1 MKRKLQK
8 IDLTGKQ
15 IFVGLD
21 VHKKTW
27 YSTIIFGDII
37 KPKSFAADPEQL
49 YKYLSREY
57 PGAEYHI
64 AYEAGFS
71 GFWACEDLNSL
82 GCKTIVVNPADIPTS
97 DKDERNKT
105 DKKDSKKIA
114 MSLKAGLLEGIYVP
128 TREEQADRS
137 LLRRRAGL
145 VKQKTRV
152 KNQIKGHL
160 NYFNIKIPEKFED
173 TRTHWSKNFI
183 KALEE
188 MEFAELSRKEVLLSL
203 LRDLEHFKQQIK
215 DITKKIRE
223 LTKLE
228 KYNENFKILTSV
240 PGIGLVTSATMLTE
254 IIDIKRFRNFDNFV
268 SFVGL
273 CPTERSSGEKQKIGH
288 MTKRRNNMLRN
299 YIIEATWI
307 AIRHDPALGSYY
319 NEAKQKIGSQKAII
333 KTARKLLSRVYY
345 LLNSGELYVKGV
357 A

>member
-15 IFVGLD
+15 IYVGLD
-21 VHKKTW
+21 VHKRSW
-27 YSTIIFGDII
+27 YTTIIFGDII
-37 KPKSFAADPEQL
+37 KQKSFSAESEHL

-57 PGAEYHI
+57 PGADYHI

-71 GFWACEDLNSL
+71 GFWPCEDLNNF

-114 MSLKAGLLEGIYVP
+114 MSLKGGLLEGIYVP
-128 TREEQADRS
+128 TRQEQEDRS
-137 LLRRRAGL
+137 LLRRRMGL
-145 VKQKTRV
+145 VKQQTRV
-152 KNQIKGHL
+152 KNQIKAHL
-160 NYFNIKIPEKFED
+160 CIFKERIPEKFED
-173 TRTHWSKNFI
+173 SRTHWSKNFI

-188 MEFAELSRKEVLLSL
+188 MEFTKSSGKEVLLSY
-203 LRDLEHFKQQIK
+203 LRDLDHFKQQIK

-240 PGIGLVTSATMLTE
+240 PGFGLVTSATMLTE
-254 IIDIKRFRNFDNFV
+254 IIDIKRFSNFDNFV

-288 MTKRRNNMLRN
+288 MTKRRSNILRN
-299 YIIEATWI
+299 YIIEATWT

-319 NEAKQKIGSQKAII
+319 NERKQKIGSQKAII

-345 LLNSGELYVKGV
+345 LLNSGEHYVKGV
-357 A
+357 S